1 MIPTHGARFS
11 GAAAD
16 RPARRSRS
24 RAPSVCDEPSARGA
38 RARVSPRVAPG
49 YDRSKCN
56 VKLREDAMRLGRMLL
71 VLIVALTFGS
81 VRTQAAE
88 PVKIRLAWVIPLT
101 NWGSLLFEK
110 NDVMRHYG
118 RSYTVETVRFQG
130 TPPMITAL
138 AAGELDI
145 ADLAYSSFALAIQ
158 NAGMDDLRVI
168 ADETQDGV
176 EGYYT
181 GPFVVL
187 RDGPVKKIADLKG
200 KVVASVGAGA
210 AVDIAMRAVLR
221 KHGLEDK
228 RDYSV
233 VEAGFPNMRA
243 MLTDKKVDL
252 VPAALPFG
260 LDPEFVKVAANLFT
274 IKDAFGGPTELVV
287 WAARQ
292 NFLSTNRAA
301 LVDFMEDCVRAVH
314 FLVDPKNRTE
324 VIEIAARVS
333 KQPPALLDS
342 YLFTKKDLYHDPDM
356 VPDLDSLQRAVDIQR
371 ELGFLKSR
379 VDVKSHADLSIVH
392 EAGRRLK

>member
-1 MIPTHGARFS
+1 
-11 GAAAD
+11 
-16 RPARRSRS
+16 
-24 RAPSVCDEPSARGA
+24 
-38 RARVSPRVAPG
+38 
-49 YDRSKCN
+49 
-56 VKLREDAMRLGRMLL
+56 
-71 VLIVALTFGS
+71 
-81 VRTQAAE
+81 
-88 PVKIRLAWVIPLT
+88 
-101 NWGSLLFEK
+101 LLFEK
-110 NDVMRHYG
+110 KDVMRHYG

-252 VPAALPFG
+252 VPAALPFA

>member
-1 MIPTHGARFS
+1 MW
-11 GAAAD
+11 
-16 RPARRSRS
+16 
-24 RAPSVCDEPSARGA
+24 
-38 RARVSPRVAPG
+38 
-49 YDRSKCN
+49 
-56 VKLREDAMRLGRMLL
+56 LGRMLFGLIATLSFGL
-71 VLIVALTFGS
+71 VQAH
-81 VRTQAAE
+81 AAE

-110 NDVMRHYG
+110 KDVMRHYG

-158 NAGMDDLRVI
+158 NAGMVDLRVI

-187 RDGPVKKIADLKG
+187 RDGPVKKIGDLKG
-200 KVVASVGAGA
+200 KVLASVGPGA

-221 KHGLEDK
+221 KQGLEDK
-228 RDYSV
+228 RDYTV

-252 VPAALPFG
+252 VPAALPFA
-260 LDPEFVKVAANLFT
+260 LDPEFLKVASTLFT

-287 WAARQ
+287 WAAKQ
-292 NFLSTNRAA
+292 NFLSANRAA
-301 LVDFMEDCVRAVH
+301 MVDFMEDCVRAVH
-314 FLVDPKNRTE
+314 FLTDPKNRAE

-356 VPDLDSLQRAVDIQR
+356 VPDLDSLQRAIDIQR

-379 VDVKSHADLSIVH
+379 VDVKSHADLSIVL

>member
-1 MIPTHGARFS
+1 
-11 GAAAD
+11 
-16 RPARRSRS
+16 
-24 RAPSVCDEPSARGA
+24 
-38 RARVSPRVAPG
+38 
-49 YDRSKCN
+49 
-56 VKLREDAMRLGRMLL
+56 
-71 VLIVALTFGS
+71 
-81 VRTQAAE
+81 
-88 PVKIRLAWVIPLT
+88 
-101 NWGSLLFEK
+101 
-110 NDVMRHYG
+110 
-118 RSYTVETVRFQG
+118 
-130 TPPMITAL
+130 
-138 AAGELDI
+138 
-145 ADLAYSSFALAIQ
+145 
-158 NAGMDDLRVI
+158 MDDLRVI

-187 RDGPVKKIADLKG
+187 RDGPVKKIVDLKG

-252 VPAALPFG
+252 VPAALPFA

>member
-1 MIPTHGARFS
+1 MRHRHAFYAALAALLFGAS
-11 GAAAD
+11 GA
-16 RPARRSRS
+16 P
-24 RAPSVCDEPSARGA
+24 
-38 RARVSPRVAPG
+38 
-49 YDRSKCN
+49 
-56 VKLREDAMRLGRMLL
+56 
-71 VLIVALTFGS
+71 
-81 VRTQAAE
+81 AAE

-110 NDVMRHYG
+110 KELLRHYG
-118 RSYTVETVRFQG
+118 KSYTVETARFQG

-145 ADLAYSSFALAIQ
+145 ADLAYSSFALAVQ
-158 NAGMDDLRVI
+158 NARMNDLRVI

-176 EGYYT
+176 EGYYS

-187 RDGPVKKIADLKG
+187 RAGPVKKIEDLKG
-200 KVVASVGAGA
+200 KVLASVGPGA

-228 RDYSV
+228 RDYTV

-252 VPAALPFG
+252 VPAALPFA
-260 LDPEFVKVAANLFT
+260 LDPEFLKVATTLFT
-274 IKDAFGGPTELVV
+274 IRDAFGGPTELVV
-287 WAARQ
+287 WVAKQ
-292 NFLSTNRAA
+292 NFLSVNRAA
-301 LVDFMEDCVRAVH
+301 MVDFMEDCVRAVH
-314 FLVDPKNRTE
+314 FLMDPRNRAE

-342 YLFTKKDLYHDPDM
+342 YLFTKRDLYHDPDM
-356 VPDLDSLQRAVDIQR
+356 VPDLDSLQRAIDVQR

-379 VDVKSHADLSIVH
+379 VDVRSHADLSIVQ

>member
-1 MIPTHGARFS
+1 
-11 GAAAD
+11 
-16 RPARRSRS
+16 
-24 RAPSVCDEPSARGA
+24 
-38 RARVSPRVAPG
+38 
-49 YDRSKCN
+49 
-56 VKLREDAMRLGRMLL
+56 MLL
-71 VLIVALTFGS
+71 ALIAALSFGLPQ
-81 VRTQAAE
+81 THAAE

-110 NDVMRHYG
+110 KDVMRHYG

-187 RDGPVKKIADLKG
+187 RDGPVKKIGDLKG
-200 KVVASVGAGA
+200 KVLASVGPGA

-228 RDYSV
+228 RDYTV

-252 VPAALPFG
+252 VPAALPFA
-260 LDPEFVKVAANLFT
+260 LDPEFLKVASTLFT
-274 IKDAFGGPTELVV
+274 IKDAFAGPTELVV
-287 WAARQ
+287 WAAKQ

-301 LVDFMEDCVRAVH
+301 MVDFMEDCVRAVH
-314 FLVDPKNRTE
+314 FLTDPKNRAE

-356 VPDLDSLQRAVDIQR
+356 VPDLDSLQRAIDIQR

-379 VDVKSHADLSIVH
+379 VDVKSHADLSIVL